1 MHGIATDSI
10 IIEKTHIQTR
20 PFTPFFKKLEK
31 LEKIKDVSPFPGP
44 DEGWEL
50 EAEDYPLFYGVDYM
64 AAENPHQE
72 IVSDLHGIWKG
83 LLRKQGVE
91 LRMDVFLY
99 YRDSEGKLK
108 PTAPGLWAIP
118 LGRTKTSSYN
128 VEKEPPPLFAVEVTS
143 EGSRALTMLASV
155 IETCRIHGV
164 LPCLYLA
171 QVVAA
176 CRKGEHTPP
185 LAC

>member
-72 IVSDLHGIWKG
+72 IVSDLHGMKSCQRPRDQCRFVSKG
-83 LLRKQGVE
+83 FKDTWLLSNK
-91 LRMDVFLY
+91 
-99 YRDSEGKLK
+99 
-108 PTAPGLWAIP
+108 
-118 LGRTKTSSYN
+118 SSN
-128 VEKEPPPLFAVEVTS
+128 
-143 EGSRALTMLASV
+143 
-155 IETCRIHGV
+155 
-164 LPCLYLA
+164 
-171 QVVAA
+171 
-176 CRKGEHTPP
+176 
-185 LAC
+185 

>member
-1 MHGIATDSI
+1 
-10 IIEKTHIQTR
+10 
-20 PFTPFFKKLEK
+20 
-31 LEKIKDVSPFPGP
+31 
-44 DEGWEL
+44 
-50 EAEDYPLFYGVDYM
+50 M